1 MSIVREL
8 LDARVSS
15 ASRSASSIWT
25 NWPFETS
32 QPRTISSDSTST
44 SCTGH
49 HRFCL
54 IGVPHSRWSCRNET
68 SDWRAAGFVAGASP
82 TGVFTRPKLIEPFQV
97 VRMRGRNRTGRR
109 SFRAADPGSCGY
121 IGRRVTEIAR
131 AAAASPDAV
140 RRSRTIANLW
150 RDSLAAGRPDPAY
163 LHQVDAEWREV

>member
-68 SDWRAAGFVAGASP
+68 SDWRAADFVAGASP
-82 TGVFTRPKLIEPFQV
+82 TGMFTRPKLIEPFQD
-97 VRMRGRNRTGRR
+97 VRIGERKSYRDERFSRC
-109 SFRAADPGSCGY
+109 RAAFL
-121 IGRRVTEIAR
+121 RVAEDTLDAR
-131 AAAASPDAV
+131 
-140 RRSRTIANLW
+140 
-150 RDSLAAGRPDPAY
+150 
-163 LHQVDAEWREV
+163 